1 MNDRLEEIEKRLRDA
16 ANGPWIH
23 GDKGLYYKN
32 VTDSGY
38 YWQRL
43 SDLPANDELLAHMHE
58 DMNFLIAEVKRLRKQ
73 IELEHD
79 QGESFLTQIKELR
92 KDKDRLEKQVEL
104 TAYLQANIPFELKAY
119 VQCPVCGES
128 YSSEELIVKNIDGE
142 CLDHEE
148 VEQKKGGHN

>member
-1 MNDRLEEIEKRLRDA
+1 MNLKEIEKRLRDA

-58 DMNFLIAEVKRLRKQ
+58 DMNFLIAEVKRLQAENERLKED
-73 IELEHD
+73 IKRF
-79 QGESFLTQIKELR
+79 ESFRQPQSTVH
-92 KDKDRLEKQVEL
+92 KDW
-104 TAYLQANIPFELKAY
+104 
-119 VQCPVCGES
+119 
-128 YSSEELIVKNIDGE
+128 
-142 CLDHEE
+142 
-148 VEQKKGGHN
+148 